1 LKRAFIILIIL
12 LSSFQ
17 LFILGDFLDS
27 INSND
32 GTAFVN
38 INIPVAFNK
47 HQKHPEK
54 TVLQVIEQG
63 EDDDCI
69 DVGFDKLI
77 LFSTNLYSYTPVFS
91 VSNKHFLIH
100 YATSIKGNL
109 PQLFLLMNI
118 FRL

>member
-1 LKRAFIILIIL
+1 LKKAFVILII

-17 LFILGDFLDS
+17 LFRLADFLDS

-32 GTAFVN
+32 EIAIVNVGTLTTFS
-38 INIPVAFNK
+38 K
-47 HQKHPEK
+47 HHKNPTK
-54 TVLQVIEQG
+54 TVLQVIEQE

-69 DVGFDKLI
+69 DVGFNKFSS
-77 LFSTNLYSYTPVFS
+77 FSTNLYSYSPVFS

-100 YATSIKGNL
+100 YATSIKGKL
-109 PQLFLLMNI
+109 PELFILINI